1 MTDFDNNC
9 LNCFN
14 CLKMNHF
21 NHLHVHK
28 ILLVFGSLSIKNTLF
43 TDFTKYL
50 IKLVLKQFIYSKYV
64 ILILSDCEYMLKN

>member
-1 MTDFDNNC
+1 MTDFDNKF

-14 CLKMNHF
+14 WLKMNHF

-50 IKLVLKQFIYSKYV
+50 IITCFEAIYKFK
-64 ILILSDCEYMLKN
+64 ICHPDCVRLQVHA

>member
-1 MTDFDNNC
+1 MTDFDNKC
-9 LNCFN
+9 LNC
-14 CLKMNHF
+14 LKRNHF

-50 IKLVLKQFIYSKYV
+50 IKLVLKQFIISKYV
-64 ILILSDCEYMLKN
+64 ILIVSDCKYMLNN

>member
-1 MTDFDNNC
+1 MTDFDNKC
-9 LNCFN
+9 LT
-14 CLKMNHF
+14 CLKRNHF

-50 IKLVLKQFIYSKYV
+50 IKLVLKQFINSKYV
-64 ILILSDCEYMLKN
+64 ILIVSDCKYMLNN